1 NELKGGRAYAAY
13 VIPEHFTADLLTIT
27 TGSFTQPKI
36 EYYVNEKSGPVA
48 PKITDTGA
56 TTLDETI
63 NSTFVATVSD
73 VVVKTIDEKVNEGRE
88 STKEMQSKAAQKI
101 SEAVAATG
109 RCAACSPIWGMR
121 RRQGKRLGQRRSP
134 GVPASTRPMSP

>member
-1 NELKGGRAYAAY
+1 M
-13 VIPEHFTADLLTIT
+13 
-27 TGSFTQPKI
+27 
-36 EYYVNEKSGPVA
+36 NEKSGPVA

-88 STKEMQSKAAQKI
+88 NTKEMQSKAAQKI

-109 RCAACSPIWGMR
+109 EVRRVLADLGER
-121 RRQGKRLGQRRSP
+121 RRRPRTRRPRPKRRSP
-134 GVPASTRPMSP
+134 KRVPASMRPMSP